1 MPFSPT
7 RNRKAVNPALLLCA
21 LILARGAPAQ
31 QPPGTNGAGHHHAV
45 VKSTGGKQTLP
56 GGVDGSVTPQLIP
69 DTVAYRMFFQLMSEP
84 ANATPHELA
93 RQRAN
98 LAPAKLSS
106 ADLAVVFQVL
116 AGFRVNLLAI
126 QQAFSNAWNAAGQSN
141 AAFDGTPFSNQR
153 DELTQATVASL
164 QAQLS
169 PDGMTRLKAYVQAE
183 KKNMTIF
190 PLPNMTGGGK

>member
-1 MPFSPT
+1 M
-7 RNRKAVNPALLLCA
+7 
-21 LILARGAPAQ
+21 
-31 QPPGTNGAGHHHAV
+31 
-45 VKSTGGKQTLP
+45 
-56 GGVDGSVTPQLIP
+56 
-69 DTVAYRMFFQLMSEP
+69 
-84 ANATPHELA
+84 
-93 RQRAN
+93 
-98 LAPAKLSS
+98 
-106 ADLAVVFQVL
+106 VFQVL

-190 PLPNMTGGGK
+190 PLPNTTGGGK

>member
-116 AGFRVNLLAI
+116 VGFRVNL

-153 DELTQATVASL
+153 DELTQATVARVNIYL
-164 QAQLS
+164 
-169 PDGMTRLKAYVQAE
+169 TNQAE
-183 KKNMTIF
+183 GAR
-190 PLPNMTGGGK
+190 LGVA